1 MRHAAAAMTGNR
13 EETGAMAY
21 DGIVIAATVK
31 ELNETILDGSI
42 TKIAQPERDEIL
54 LTVKQNRQN
63 RRLSLSASASLPM
76 VYFKEET
83 ALSPATAPNFCMTLR
98 KHIGGGRIRRIYQPG
113 EQLSE
118 AGLERIIVFEIEHLD
133 ELGDLGVRRL
143 VCELMGKHSNLIL
156 LREDGTI
163 IDSIKHITPSVS
175 SVREVL
181 PGRTYF
187 IPDTRKKQNPLFLL
201 EGAGGA
207 ASGGA
212 SAGVRQETSA
222 EVRQAVSF
230 GNGHAAET
238 GSGKTA
244 FFSALC
250 GQGLPVQKAIYSRI
264 TGFSPIVSEEL
275 CFRAGVDGDQTP
287 ELLDDAEKER
297 LYRAFSDLMQ
307 DVKNGNFHP
316 NIVYDKDVPEE
327 FSAVRLSVLLRGGFR
342 ETCYDSISEVLSIY
356 YEERA
361 KRGRIRA
368 KSEDIRHILKTLTE
382 RTAKKLDLQER
393 QYQDAEKKNKYRV
406 YGELL
411 NTYGYSLSGGEKELR
426 CQNYYDE
433 GKEIAIPLDPMLSA
447 GENAKKYFDK
457 YQKLK
462 RTQEALAPQIEES
475 KQLLWHL
482 DSIFAAL
489 SMAETE
495 ADLNQL
501 RREMSEYGF
510 IKKNSG
516 GSHGGGQNGGGQHG
530 SRQQGRGGKQ
540 QNAPKKLRKE
550 ELRSEPMH
558 FVSSD
563 GVDIYV
569 GRNNYQNEE
578 ITFKLADGNDWWFHA
593 KNMPGSHVIAKTGNR
608 ELPDKTCLEAAS
620 LAAFYSKAC
629 GEEKQHLPEKIEVDY
644 VQKKALKRVPKA
656 APGYV
661 IYHTNFSIMVEPK
674 GKIGYT
680 GNGLPGD

>member
-1 MRHAAAAMTGNR
+1 
-13 EETGAMAY
+13 MAY

-31 ELNETILDGSI
+31 ELNEGILDGSI

-63 RRLSLSASASLPM
+63 RRLSLSANASLPM
-76 VYFKEET
+76 VYFKDET
-83 ALSPATAPNFCMTLR
+83 ALSPATAPNFCMALR

-113 EQLSE
+113 ELLSE
-118 AGLERIIVFEIEHLD
+118 NGLERIIVFEIEHLD
-133 ELGDLGVRRL
+133 ELGDRSIRRL

-163 IDSIKHITPSVS
+163 IDSIKHIPPSVS

-181 PGRTYF
+181 PGRAYF

-201 EGAGGA
+201 EGTDH
-207 ASGGA
+207 GA
-212 SAGVRQETSA
+212 SAGKGRD
-222 EVRQAVSF
+222 
-230 GNGHAAET
+230 
-238 GSGKTA
+238 A

-250 GQGLPVQKAIYSRI
+250 EQTMATQKAIYSRI
-264 TGFSPIVSEEL
+264 TGFSPIVAEEL
-275 CFRAGVDGDQTP
+275 CFRAGIDGDKTP
-287 ELLDDAEKER
+287 ELLTEAEKTQ
-297 LYRAFSDLMQ
+297 LYKAFTGLIQ
-307 DVKNGNFHP
+307 DVKNGDFCP
-316 NIVYDKDVPEE
+316 NIVYDRDVPEE
-327 FSAVRLSVLLRGGFR
+327 FSAVELSVLLAGDFR
-342 ETCYDSISEVLSIY
+342 EKRFDSISEVLAVY

-361 KRGRIRA
+361 KRGRIRT

-382 RTAKKLDLQER
+382 RTAKKLELQER
-393 QYQDAEKKNKYRV
+393 QYQDAEKKNKFRV

-411 NTYGYSLSGGEKELR
+411 NTYGYSLTGGEKELR
-426 CQNYYDE
+426 CQNYYDG
-433 GKEIAIPLDPMLSA
+433 GKETAVPLDPTLSA

-482 DSIFAAL
+482 DSISTAL

-510 IKKNSG
+510 IKKSFG
-516 GSHGGGQNGGGQHG
+516 GRNG
-530 SRQQGRGGKQ
+530 SRGGKQ
-540 QNAPKKLRKE
+540 PNAQKKLRRE

-563 GVDIYV
+563 GIDIYV

-578 ITFKLADGNDWWFHA
+578 LTFRLADGNDWWFHA

-608 ELPDKTCLEAAS
+608 ELPDKTCLEAAA

-629 GEEKQHLPEKIEVDY
+629 GEEKQHHPEKIEVDY

-680 GNGLPGD
+680 EAVSSGS

>member
-1 MRHAAAAMTGNR
+1 
-13 EETGAMAY
+13 MAY

-31 ELNETILDGSI
+31 ELNEGILGGSI

-54 LTVKQNRQN
+54 LTIKQNRQN
-63 RRLSLSASASLPM
+63 RKLSLSASASLPM

-133 ELGDLGVRRL
+133 ELGDLSVRRL

-163 IDSIKHITPSVS
+163 LDSIKHITPSVS

-187 IPDTRKKQNPLFLL
+187 IPDTRKKVNPICLL
-201 EGAGGA
+201 EEPAG
-207 ASGGA
+207 
-212 SAGVRQETSA
+212 E
-222 EVRQAVSF
+222 
-230 GNGHAAET
+230 
-238 GSGKTA
+238 TA
-244 FFSALC
+244 FFAALC
-250 GQGLPVQKAIYSRI
+250 EAADSVQKAIYGRI
-264 TGFSPIVSEEL
+264 TGLSPIIAEEL
-275 CFRAGVDGDQTP
+275 CFRARVDGDRTP
-287 ELLDDAEKER
+287 ELLGEAERGR
-297 LYRAFSDLMQ
+297 LYGAFCALLQ
-307 DVKNGNFHP
+307 DVRDGKFCP
-316 NIVYDKDVPEE
+316 NIVYDGDVPEE
-327 FSAVRLSVLLRGGFR
+327 FSAVQLSLLLQGGYR
-342 ETCYDSISEVLSIY
+342 EQRFDSMSEVLTAY

-382 RTAKKLDLQER
+382 RTAKKLELQER
-393 QYQDAEKKNKYRV
+393 QYRDAEKKDKFRV

-411 NTYGYSLSGGEKELR
+411 NTYGYSLSGGEKELC

-433 GKEIAIPLDPMLSA
+433 GREIRIPLDETFSA
-447 GENAKKYFDK
+447 GENAKKDFDK

-482 DSIFAAL
+482 DSIAAAL
-489 SMAETE
+489 SIAETE

-510 IKKNSG
+510 IRKHLDGDGARGKNGGGLSGHGQGKSGRSSGKK
-516 GSHGGGQNGGGQHG
+516 GQNGG
-530 SRQQGRGGKQ
+530 
-540 QNAPKKLRKE
+540 KKLRKE
-550 ELRSEPMH
+550 EMRSEPMH

-563 GVDIYV
+563 GIDIYV

-578 ITFKLADGNDWWFHA
+578 ITFKLAEGNDWWFHA

-608 ELPDKTCLEAAS
+608 ELPDATCLEAAA
-620 LAAFYSKAC
+620 LAAYYSKAC
-629 GEEKQHLPEKIEVDY
+629 GEEKQNLPEKIEVDY

-661 IYHTNFSIMVEPK
+661 IYHTNFSIMVEPR

-680 GNGLPGD
+680 VS